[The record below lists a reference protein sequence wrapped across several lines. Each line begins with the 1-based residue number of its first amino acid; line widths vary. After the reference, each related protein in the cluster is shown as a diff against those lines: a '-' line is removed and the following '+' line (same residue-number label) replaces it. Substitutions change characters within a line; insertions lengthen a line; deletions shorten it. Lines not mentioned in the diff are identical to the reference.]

1 MKYRQKVTI
10 TTEYDFAEDIYEDSK
25 IIETEERIT
34 KSDFNRLSFLFK
46 TELPAPNTH
55 IEIED
60 LDDVIEIF
68 DIKQELELIAVTF
81 NNGIISSAQNRIG
94 IQNFSKENV
103 SALFNLDPENVF
115 RSDNIFTNSIN
126 RNHGVVVFCK
136 NNCTD
141 ARAKQKFSNQLSEI
155 IHLEKIDEVISE
167 GVNLANYIDS
177 STSTQK
183 SVSVHALPE
192 SNRFILISRE
202 TISFSATNLTEQY
215 KTELAVLDGQMNTIN
230 CYTRFSSNK

>member
-10 TTEYDFAEDIYEDSK
+10 TTEHDFYDESCEDSK
-25 IIETEERIT
+25 ILETVEPLAEN
-34 KSDFNRLSFLFK
+34 DFNRLSFIFK
-46 TELPAPNTH
+46 TELPAPNVH
-55 IEIED
+55 IKIEN
-60 LDDVIEIF
+60 LDDVVELF
-68 DIKQELELIAVTF
+68 DIKQDLELTAVTF
-81 NNGIISSAQNRIG
+81 DNGITNSAQNI
-94 IQNFSKENV
+94 ISVQKFSKENV
-103 SALFNLDPENVF
+103 SALFNLDPENVY
-115 RSDNIFTNSIN
+115 RSDNIFTNTIN

-141 ARAKQKFSNQLSEI
+141 ARTKQKFSKQLSEI

-183 SVSVHALPE
+183 IVSIHALPE
-192 SNRFILISRE
+192 SNRFILVSRE
-202 TISFSATNLTEQY
+202 TISFSAISLTEQY
-215 KTELAVLDGQMNTIN
+215 KTELSLLDSQMNTIN